1 MATVKGKS
9 TTAAKTATKSAS
21 SEGLKQAYCMAT
33 KQKEDVVS
41 GEIVK
46 TEKGQFI
53 LKGQTAEKHNVSL
66 ILGAADA
73 EALVK
78 AKTYK
83 KGY

>member
-1 MATVKGKS
+1 MATVKGKAA
-9 TTAAKTATKSAS
+9 TTAKAPAKTASTS
-21 SEGLKQAYCMAT
+21 GLKQAYCMAT
-33 KQKEDVVS
+33 KQKEDVIS

-66 ILGAADA
+66 ILNAADA
-73 EALVK
+73 DSLTK